1 MARSARLTLILSG
14 TAIVA
19 YLGYRA
25 LLPPSDQGRA
35 ETPGIAAMVE
45 TLPEFS
51 LEDLAGGERSI
62 ASWPGKALVIN
73 FWATWC
79 VPCLREIPLL
89 KEFQDTRGA
98 VPVQVVGIAVDH
110 LEAVREFADE
120 MNFNYPVLVGQLE
133 AMDAAARF
141 GVDFFV
147 LPFTVFTDTRERI
160 VGVHSGELHA
170 EHLDELRDVLN
181 ALEAGSIDLDGAREQ
196 LR

>member
-1 MARSARLTLILSG
+1 M
-14 TAIVA
+14 
-19 YLGYRA
+19 
-25 LLPPSDQGRA
+25 
-35 ETPGIAAMVE
+35 
-45 TLPEFS
+45 
-51 LEDLAGGERSI
+51 
-62 ASWPGKALVIN
+62 
-73 FWATWC
+73 
-79 VPCLREIPLL
+79 
-89 KEFQDTRGA
+89 
-98 VPVQVVGIAVDH
+98 
-110 LEAVREFADE
+110 REFADE

-181 ALEAGSIDLDGAREQ
+181 ALEAGNIDLDGAREQ